1 MAEPRPGYEL
11 WRPNREKASS
21 QSTKALCVFL
31 YLVVA
36 GLVAII
42 TIGGWERLESG
53 TNIASAL
60 YAVLFIVFAIQ
71 AARWSRGAL
80 PLSAAVGVIL
90 LIFATLAVP
99 AWFARDKDG
108 LTSPMLNES
117 LLGLLTAI
125 LIPVLVITM
134 IVALVGFNQEWHIE
148 EEREIEGHPAHEDE
162 ETDAVIASSETD
174 DLAAEPDEPV
184 EPPGDEGVEIDEERH
199 ESDEPPAGT

>member
-1 MAEPRPGYEL
+1 VAEPRPGYEL

-31 YLVVA
+31 YLVIA

-42 TIGGWERLESG
+42 TIGGWERLEGG

-60 YAVLFIVFAIQ
+60 YAVLFLVFAIQ

-80 PLSAAVGVIL
+80 PLSAAFGVIL

-99 AWFARDKDG
+99 AWFARDKEG
-108 LTSPMLNES
+108 LTSPMLSES

-125 LIPVLVITM
+125 LIPVLLITM
-134 IVALVGFNQEWHIE
+134 IVALVAFNQEWHIE
-148 EEREIEGHPAHEDE
+148 EERKIEGHPAHEDE
-162 ETDAVIASSETD
+162 DLGGGYGEPTEVTGGEWEEPAGPDA
-174 DLAAEPDEPV
+174 L
-184 EPPGDEGVEIDEERH
+184 EIDEGRRPP
-199 ESDEPPAGT
+199 DPPPAGA